1 MKLTKENF
9 MLFNDNWALVTAG
22 SLTHYNTM
30 TISWGSLGCIWNG
43 EDSAR
48 PIVSIYVKPCRY
60 THDFIENNEIFTV
73 TFFDKK
79 YKPDLG
85 ILGRESGRD
94 GDKVAKTSLTPIAV
108 GGSVGFREAET
119 TIVCRKIYKQD
130 FDTANMPKSV
140 IEAYYQ
146 TEAPHTM
153 YMGEVLEII
162 EKK

>member
-48 PIVSIYVKPCRY
+48 PIVSVYVKPCRY

-85 ILGRESGRD
+85 ILGRESGATAIKLQKRH
-94 GDKVAKTSLTPIAV
+94 SLRLRLAAV
-108 GGSVGFREAET
+108 SASGK
-119 TIVCRKIYKQD
+119 RKQ
-130 FDTANMPKSV
+130 
-140 IEAYYQ
+140 Q
-146 TEAPHTM
+146 
-153 YMGEVLEII
+153 
-162 EKK
+162 

>member
-1 MKLTKENF
+1 
-9 MLFNDNWALVTAG
+9 
-22 SLTHYNTM
+22 M

-48 PIVSIYVKPCRY
+48 PIVSVYVKPCRY

-94 GDKVAKTSLTPIAV
+94 GDKVAKHHSLRLRLAAV
-108 GGSVGFREAET
+108 SASGK
-119 TIVCRKIYKQD
+119 RKQ
-130 FDTANMPKSV
+130 
-140 IEAYYQ
+140 Q
-146 TEAPHTM
+146 
-153 YMGEVLEII
+153 
-162 EKK
+162 

>member
-48 PIVSIYVKPCRY
+48 PIVSVYVKPCRY
-60 THDFIENNEIFTV
+60 THDFIEKNEIFTV

-94 GDKVAKTSLTPIAV
+94 GDKVAKTS
-108 GGSVGFREAET
+108 
-119 TIVCRKIYKQD
+119 
-130 FDTANMPKSV
+130 
-140 IEAYYQ
+140 
-146 TEAPHTM
+146 
-153 YMGEVLEII
+153 
-162 EKK
+162 

>member
-1 MKLTKENF
+1 MKLAKENF

-48 PIVSIYVKPCRY
+48 PIVSVYVKPCRY
-60 THDFIENNEIFTV
+60 THDFIEKNEIFTV

-94 GDKVAKTSLTPIAV
+94 GDKVAKNVTHSDCGWRQCRLQGSGNNNSLQKNI
-108 GGSVGFREAET
+108 
-119 TIVCRKIYKQD
+119 
-130 FDTANMPKSV
+130 
-140 IEAYYQ
+140 
-146 TEAPHTM
+146 
-153 YMGEVLEII
+153 
-162 EKK
+162 

>member
-48 PIVSIYVKPCRY
+48 PIVSVYVKPCRY
-60 THDFIENNEIFTV
+60 THDFIEKNEIFTV

-79 YKPDLG
+79 YKSPDATAIKLQKRHS
-85 ILGRESGRD
+85 LRLRLAAVSASGKR
-94 GDKVAKTSLTPIAV
+94 T
-108 GGSVGFREAET
+108 
-119 TIVCRKIYKQD
+119 Q
-130 FDTANMPKSV
+130 
-140 IEAYYQ
+140 Q
-146 TEAPHTM
+146 
-153 YMGEVLEII
+153 
-162 EKK
+162 